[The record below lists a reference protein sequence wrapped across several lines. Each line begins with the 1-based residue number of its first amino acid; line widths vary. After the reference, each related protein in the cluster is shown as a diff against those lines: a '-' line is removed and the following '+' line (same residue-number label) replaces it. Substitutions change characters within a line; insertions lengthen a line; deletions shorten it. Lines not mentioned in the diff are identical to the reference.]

1 MIKNYENFINEGFK
15 GFLDSTL
22 TGLESETHRTVI
34 SGSIR
39 TKAEKIL
46 TSGNENVNK
55 EKDSYILMRKLITLS
70 SLFVDELSGENNK
83 EKIKYYISILDKIDE
98 VTSRIKELMESGEYN
113 VDRKFDYEEDYED
126 EEEYNEWEND
136 PELKGKY
143 HRYKYDKK

>member
-34 SGSIR
+34 NGSIR

-55 EKDSYILMRKLITLS
+55 EKDPYILMRKLITLS
-70 SLFVDELSGENNK
+70 SLFVDEQSGENNK

-113 VDRKFDYEEDYED
+113 FDYDNGEEDYED
-126 EEEYNEWEND
+126 EEEYNEWVND
-136 PELKGKY
+136 PELKGKH